1 MDTAR
6 LAAFVKVVDVGSV
19 TRAANLLNVAQPGLS
34 QQILALEN
42 ELKTRLLDRSP
53 RGVTATPAG
62 QTLYRH
68 AQRILRQVDEALI
81 NVREADNR
89 LKGHV
94 SVGLTAWS
102 RAALLAP
109 GLVAAIRAAHP
120 GILLQVFDIF
130 PLPFS
135 EMVLKG
141 SLDMAY
147 IYGGISAR
155 GLDYV
160 DCGHEDFVLVVPPGL
175 EPPGLGPAGD
185 GPVSIQALAALPLI
199 LPPSTSFQRRLV
211 DRACATI
218 GEVPN
223 VVTEIVS
230 IDLLTA
236 LLAQGMGGAVLPI
249 AIAELLAQRME
260 LRILRMEATMAMPMV
275 LCTAEGE
282 GMTEAAA
289 AVQDILLELI
299 GRDRDTGL

>member
-42 ELKTRLLDRSP
+42 EFKTRLLDRSP

-68 AQRILRQVDEALI
+68 AQRILRQMDEALI
-81 NVREADNR
+81 NVREADR
-89 LKGHV
+89 LVKGHV

-102 RAALLAP
+102 RAVLLAP
-109 GLVAAIRAAHP
+109 DLVAAVRAAHP

-160 DCGHEDFVLVVPPGL
+160 DCGHEDFVLAL
-175 EPPGLGPAGD
+175 PPGLGPPGD
-185 GPVSIQALAALPLI
+185 GPVSTEALAALPLI
-199 LPPSTSFQRRLV
+199 LPPATSFQRRLV

-218 GEVPN
+218 GEMPN
-223 VVTEIVS
+223 VVTEVVS

-249 AIAELLAQRME
+249 AIAELLAERME
-260 LRILRMEATMAMPMV
+260 LRLLRMEATMDMPMV

-282 GMTEAAA
+282 DMSEAAG
-289 AVQDILLELI
+289 AVQEILLDLI
-299 GRDRDTGL
+299 GRDRGP